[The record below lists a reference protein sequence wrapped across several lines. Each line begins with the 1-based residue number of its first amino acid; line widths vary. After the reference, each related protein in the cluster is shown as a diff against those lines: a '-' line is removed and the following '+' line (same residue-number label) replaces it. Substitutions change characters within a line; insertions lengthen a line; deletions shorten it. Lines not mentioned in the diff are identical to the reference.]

1 MILIDIGNTN
11 IVFAVSS
18 NKTIKNIIR
27 IESNQDI
34 NNLKNIISKI
44 IKNSLKVKKMD
55 NTKMAIISSVVP
67 NLNTLI
73 IKILKINK
81 INGLVVKSKDILPFL
96 KIEYNLNEIGADRI
110 ANSIAVI
117 KNKINNSVVID
128 FGTAT
133 TFEVLKGGIFL
144 GGLIFPGV
152 NLSKNT
158 LIKKTSLLKNTE
170 VIKTKKTV
178 AKNTKESIQSGF
190 YWGYLFAING
200 IIKKITNEK
209 KFKPRIIL
217 TGGLANI
224 FKNDIKPKPIVK
236 PNLTLEGLQVIGTLY
251 YAKKKYKF

>member
-18 NKTIKNIIR
+18 NKKIKNIIR
-27 IESNQDI
+27 VDSNQDI
-34 NNLKNIISKI
+34 NKLKKIFSTI
-44 IKNSLKVKKMD
+44 IKNSSKIKNMD
-55 NTKMAIISSVVP
+55 NSKMAIISSVVP

-73 IKILKINK
+73 LKILKINN
-81 INGLVVKSKDILPFL
+81 INGLIVRSKNILSFL

-110 ANSIAVI
+110 SNSIAVI
-117 KNKINNSVVID
+117 NHKINNSIVID

-133 TFEVLKGGIFL
+133 TFEVLKEGIFL

-158 LIKKTSLLKNTE
+158 LIKKTSLLKNTK
-170 VIKTKKTV
+170 VIKTKKVV
-178 AKNTKESIQSGF
+178 AKSTKESIQSGF

-224 FKNDIKPKPIVK
+224 FKNDIKPKPIIK
-236 PNLTLEGLQVIGTLY
+236 PNLTLEGLQVLGSLY
-251 YAKKKYKF
+251 YAKNKY

>member
-1 MILIDIGNTN
+1 
-11 IVFAVSS
+11 
-18 NKTIKNIIR
+18 
-27 IESNQDI
+27 
-34 NNLKNIISKI
+34 
-44 IKNSLKVKKMD
+44 
-55 NTKMAIISSVVP
+55 MAIISSVVP

-73 IKILKINK
+73 LKILKINN
-81 INGLVVKSKDILPFL
+81 INGLIVRSKNILSFL

-170 VIKTKKTV
+170 VIKTKKAV

-236 PNLTLEGLQVIGTLY
+236 PNLTLEGLQVIGKLY
-251 YAKKKYKF
+251 YAKKKYKL

>member
-1 MILIDIGNTN
+1 MILIDIRNTN

-18 NKTIKNIIR
+18 NKIIKNIIR
-27 IESNQDI
+27 VDSNQDI
-34 NNLKNIISKI
+34 NKLKKIFSTI
-44 IKNSLKVKKMD
+44 IKNSSKIKKYGYS
-55 NTKMAIISSVVP
+55 KMAIISSVVP

-73 IKILKINK
+73 LKILKINN
-81 INGLVVKSKDILPFL
+81 INGLIVRSKNILSFL

-110 ANSIAVI
+110 SNSIAVI
-117 KNKINNSVVID
+117 NHKINNSIVID

-133 TFEVLKGGIFL
+133 TFEVLKEGIFL

-158 LIKKTSLLKNTE
+158 LIKKTSLLKNTK
-170 VIKTKKTV
+170 VIKTKKVV
-178 AKNTKESIQSGF
+178 AKSTKESIQSGF

-224 FKNDIKPKPIVK
+224 FKNDIKPKPIIK
-236 PNLTLEGLQVIGTLY
+236 PNLTLEGLQVLGSLY
-251 YAKKKYKF
+251 YAKNKY